1 MRKGFASSI
10 DYALAL
16 GKWLVL
22 SILLGAVCSLVGS
35 AFHHLIDIAAEYR
48 EHHDFIIY
56 LLPVGGLAVVAA
68 YRLFKVKTSTGM
80 NEVISTVREGEIP
93 PHGLG
98 PSIFAGTVLSQFVG
112 ASAGREGAA
121 LQLGA
126 GIAATAVRMLKMNK
140 RDAHLM
146 LLAGMSAVFAA
157 LFGTPVAAAI
167 FVIEFITV
175 GEMRYSGFLP
185 CIFAS
190 LTSYWVSTLLGVAP
204 VRFDLAIVP
213 AFAPLAIG
221 QTVVVA
227 IAAAL
232 MSIAFCVVVHSAQHF
247 CARTVKNDFLRV
259 AIGGA
264 VVLGL
269 TLLVGVRDY
278 NGAGMNLVS
287 AAVAGNARPE
297 AFVMKLIFTALS
309 IGAGFKGG
317 EIVPAFAVGA
327 TLGCVVGSLLGLDPG
342 FAAAMGMIA
351 LFCGV
356 VNCPIASVVLGVEIF
371 GGEALPFLAIVC
383 AVSYMLSG
391 YFGLYGTQRIVYSKL
406 SDEYVDRIV
415 G

>member
-16 GKWLVL
+16 GKWLLL
-22 SILLGAVCSLVGS
+22 SVVLGAVCSVVGS

-56 LLPVGGLAVVAA
+56 LLPAGGLAVVAA

-98 PSIFAGTVLSQFVG
+98 PSIFCGTVLSQFVG

-126 GIAATAVRMLKMNK
+126 GIAATAVRFMKMNK

-167 FVIEFITV
+167 FVIEFIIV
-175 GEMRYSGFLP
+175 GEMRYSAFLP
-185 CIFAS
+185 CIVAS
-190 LTSYWVSTLLGVAP
+190 LTSYWVSLQLGVAP
-204 VRFDLAIVP
+204 VRFALSVVP
-213 AFAPLAIG
+213 EFAPVAIG
-221 QTVVVA
+221 QTLVVA
-227 IAAAL
+227 IAVAL
-232 MSIAFCVVVHSAQHF
+232 MSIAFCVVIHSAQHF
-247 CARTVKNDFLRV
+247 CARTVKNDFVRV
-259 AIGGA
+259 AIGGL

-269 TLLVGVRDY
+269 TLVIGMRDY

-309 IGAGFKGG
+309 IAAGFKGG

-342 FAAAMGMIA
+342 FSAAMGMIG

-391 YFGLYGTQRIVYSKL
+391 YFGLYGTQKIVYSKL
-406 SDEYVDRIV
+406 SDEYVDKLV

>member
-227 IAAAL
+227 IAAAV
-232 MSIAFCVVVHSAQHF
+232 MSIVFCVVVHSMQHF

-371 GGEALPFLAIVC
+371 GGETLPFLAIVC